1 MVRIATPAK
10 GVMIEPFPTG
20 GVFTTF
26 SGCFFELQRLQ
37 HFGMVTG

>member
-26 SGCFFELQRLQ
+26 SGCFELQRLQ
-37 HFGMVTG
+37 RFGMVTG